1 MPLLELI
8 PIGTI
13 LALLTDQVLQTAT
26 AAKDVLIEKE
36 SFKALSKYLYDIEP
50 VLKQLQL
57 HELNDTQAARQALEF
72 LKEDVKKAK
81 DIVDKYKNRARFY
94 LLVRCRNIVRE
105 IQDVTRD
112 IGRSLA
118 ALSLASTEV
127 LSDLSERMN
136 RIHGDMQ
143 KAEFEAS
150 QAQIRIVEKLDQGLR
165 ERKSDQTFANHML
178 EEIAKAV
185 GVPIEPS
192 EISEE
197 LASLKREKEEAAAR
211 KERAEEI
218 FLEQVI
224 ELLSHADAAVD
235 QEEIKHHYQRRV
247 QTIENYAPQD
257 ESIKPLNSFMC
268 PITRSVMVDPVS
280 LCTGTTCERAAIE
293 TWFEFG
299 HAIDPET
306 HQILE
311 EFSLR
316 SNIGLRQSIE
326 EWRELNYCLKIRSA
340 KGKLQSGDDSACA
353 NALDQL
359 QEVIKENPICK
370 DWIALEGLID
380 IILLTVPS
388 SHDRDLKKKAL
399 ATLTVIV
406 EGHAKNK
413 EKVVEAGG
421 LDQIVICLGRGPDI
435 SRAAIELLF
444 ELLHDGSR
452 WNKSTCKKLKQQKSS
467 ILFLVMLLN
476 NEVRESAEKS
486 EVILWKLCEDDDDT
500 ILSAAA
506 SSWYK
511 PLIDRLSHGPESSR
525 IYMAR
530 SIVKMEL
537 IDQNIRL
544 LGDEG
549 AIHPLVELASGNLEA
564 KDSAFS
570 ALAKLLSSRDNKRLV
585 AAAGGVPLVIEQISS
600 LRVPSIIVG
609 ECCKILENL
618 TSDDG
623 IEFLVDANGM
633 HLALEAIITN
643 LIAMLQ
649 NSHYSPNILKPV
661 LLTLLNIYKSD
672 QVISQKA
679 IAAAN
684 GVSVIFSLLEDRDRQ
699 IQELAL
705 KLIYHLSQHEPD
717 GITSFLLDKRLET
730 VVDFLEDG
738 TQCDVQTAATG
749 LLACL
754 QSSEA
759 ALNERLIQL
768 NVLPLLMSILNTS
781 NTEAKENVLR
791 ALIRF
796 VDPSDVEM
804 QQRVVK
810 LGAYPLFVSVLKSG
824 SLTAKARAA
833 ALISKLS
840 SSSFTLTV
848 APVTTGCWCFRAV
861 SFPACEVH
869 GGICDVTS
877 SFCLLKAQAL
887 PELIRLLKE
896 HEDATTYE
904 SLHAIGTLIQDG
916 SSCRVA
922 KVLHEAGGINPIVD
936 ILSWGTPTLKEEALL
951 ILEKLF
957 QYREVADFYR
967 AVAKIPLIGLSTKI
981 NENGHLGRRAA
992 QVLLE
997 LDRYSKSSSMP
1008 LT

>member
-1 MPLLELI
+1 MTLLELI

-72 LKEDVKKAK
+72 LKKDVKKAK

-136 RIHGDMQ
+136 RIHREMQ

-150 QAQIRIVEKLDQGLR
+150 QAQIRIVEKLDHGLR
-165 ERKSDQTFANHML
+165 ERKSDQTFANNML

-211 KERAEEI
+211 KEKAEEI

-224 ELLSHADAAVD
+224 ELLSHAAID
-235 QEEIKHHYQRRV
+235 QEEIKHHYECRV
-247 QTIENYAPQD
+247 QTIENYATQD

-268 PITRSVMVDPVS
+268 PITRTVMVDPVS

-299 HAIDPET
+299 HTMDPET
-306 HQILE
+306 HQVLE
-311 EFSLR
+311 DFSLR

-340 KGKLQSGDDSACA
+340 KGKLQSGDDSACD

-370 DWIALEGLID
+370 DWITLEGLID

-388 SHDRDLKKKAL
+388 
-399 ATLTVIV
+399 
-406 EGHAKNK
+406 
-413 EKVVEAGG
+413 
-421 LDQIVICLGRGPDI
+421 
-435 SRAAIELLF
+435 
-444 ELLHDGSR
+444 
-452 WNKSTCKKLKQQKSS
+452 
-467 ILFLVMLLN
+467 
-476 NEVRESAEKS
+476 
-486 EVILWKLCEDDDDT
+486 
-500 ILSAAA
+500 
-506 SSWYK
+506 
-511 PLIDRLSHGPESSR
+511 PESSR

-544 LGDEG
+544 LGDG
-549 AIHPLVELASGNLEA
+549 VIHPLVELASRNLEA

-600 LRVPSIIVG
+600 SRVPSIIVS
-609 ECCKILENL
+609 ECCEILENL

-643 LIAMLQ
+643 LTAMLQ

-661 LLTLLNIYKSD
+661 LRTLLSIYKSD

-679 IAAAN
+679 IAATN

-705 KLIYHLSQHEPD
+705 MLIYHLSQHEPD
-717 GITSFLLDKRLET
+717 GVTSFLLDKRLAT

-738 TQCDVQTAATG
+738 TRCDVQTAATG

-759 ALNERLIQL
+759 AVNERLIQL

-796 VDPSDVEM
+796 VDPTDVEM
-804 QQRVVK
+804 QRRVVK
-810 LGAYPLFVSVLKSG
+810 LGAYPLFVSILKSG

-848 APVTTGCWCFRAV
+848 APVRTGCWCFRAA

-887 PELIRLLKE
+887 PELIKLLKE

-904 SLHAIGTLIQDG
+904 SLHALGTLIQDG
-916 SSCRVA
+916 SSCSAA
-922 KVLHEAGGINPIVD
+922 KVLHEAGGIDPIVD
-936 ILSWGTPTLKEEALL
+936 ILSWGTPTLKEDALV

-957 QYREVADFYR
+957 HCREVADIYR
-967 AVAKIPLIGLSTKI
+967 AVAKIPLIGLSTMS
-981 NENGHLGRRAA
+981 NENGHLGRMAA

-1008 LT
+1008 LG

>member
-1 MPLLELI
+1 MTLLELI

-72 LKEDVKKAK
+72 LKKDVKKAK

-136 RIHGDMQ
+136 RIHREMQ

-150 QAQIRIVEKLDQGLR
+150 QAQIRIVEKLDHGLR
-165 ERKSDQTFANHML
+165 ERKSDQTFANNML

-211 KERAEEI
+211 KEKAEEI

-224 ELLSHADAAVD
+224 ELLSHAAID
-235 QEEIKHHYQRRV
+235 QEEIKHHYECRV
-247 QTIENYAPQD
+247 QTIENYATQD

-268 PITRSVMVDPVS
+268 PITRTVMVDPVS

-299 HAIDPET
+299 HTMDPET
-306 HQILE
+306 HQVLE
-311 EFSLR
+311 DFSLR

-340 KGKLQSGDDSACA
+340 KGKLQSGDDSACD

-370 DWIALEGLID
+370 DWITLEGLID

-399 ATLTVIV
+399 ATLTVII

-413 EKVVEAGG
+413 VW
-421 LDQIVICLGRGPDI
+421 I
-435 SRAAIELLF
+435 SLL
-444 ELLHDGSR
+444 S
-452 WNKSTCKKLKQQKSS
+452 
-467 ILFLVMLLN
+467 
-476 NEVRESAEKS
+476 
-486 EVILWKLCEDDDDT
+486 
-500 ILSAAA
+500 
-506 SSWYK
+506 
-511 PLIDRLSHGPESSR
+511 PESSR

-544 LGDEG
+544 LGDG
-549 AIHPLVELASGNLEA
+549 VIHPLVELASRNLEA

-600 LRVPSIIVG
+600 SRVPSIIVS
-609 ECCKILENL
+609 ECCEILENL

-643 LIAMLQ
+643 LTAMLQ

-661 LLTLLNIYKSD
+661 LRTLLSIYKSD

-679 IAAAN
+679 IAATN

-705 KLIYHLSQHEPD
+705 MLIYHLSQHEPD
-717 GITSFLLDKRLET
+717 GVTSFLLDKRLAT

-738 TQCDVQTAATG
+738 TRCEVQTAATG

-759 ALNERLIQL
+759 AVNERLIQL

-781 NTEAKENVLR
+781 NAEAKENVLR

-796 VDPSDVEM
+796 VDPTDVEM
-804 QQRVVK
+804 QRRVVK
-810 LGAYPLFVSVLKSG
+810 LGAYPLFVSILKSG

-848 APVTTGCWCFRAV
+848 APVRTGCWCFRAA

-887 PELIRLLKE
+887 PELIKLLKE

-904 SLHAIGTLIQDG
+904 SLHALGTLIQDG
-916 SSCRVA
+916 SSCSAA
-922 KVLHEAGGINPIVD
+922 KVLHEAGGIDPIVD
-936 ILSWGTPTLKEEALL
+936 ILSWGTATLKEDALV

-957 QYREVADFYR
+957 HCREVADIYR
-967 AVAKIPLIGLSTKI
+967 AVAKIPLIGLSTMS
-981 NENGHLGRRAA
+981 NENGHLGRMAA

-1008 LT
+1008 LG

>member
-136 RIHGDMQ
+136 RIHREMQ

-224 ELLSHADAAVD
+224 ELLSHADAATD

-247 QTIENYAPQD
+247 QTIENYATQD

-268 PITRSVMVDPVS
+268 PITGTVMVDPVS
-280 LCTGTTCERAAIE
+280 LFTGTTCERAAIE

-299 HAIDPET
+299 HTIDPET
-306 HQILE
+306 HQVLE
-311 EFSLR
+311 DFSLR

-359 QEVIKENPICK
+359 QEAIKENPICK

-388 SHDRDLKKKAL
+388 SQDRDLKKKAL

-406 EGHAKNK
+406 ERHTKNK
-413 EKVVEAGG
+413 VW
-421 LDQIVICLGRGPDI
+421 I
-435 SRAAIELLF
+435 S
-444 ELLHDGSR
+444 
-452 WNKSTCKKLKQQKSS
+452 
-467 ILFLVMLLN
+467 
-476 NEVRESAEKS
+476 
-486 EVILWKLCEDDDDT
+486 
-500 ILSAAA
+500 
-506 SSWYK
+506 
-511 PLIDRLSHGPESSR
+511 
-525 IYMAR
+525 
-530 SIVKMEL
+530 
-537 IDQNIRL
+537 
-544 LGDEG
+544 
-549 AIHPLVELASGNLEA
+549 
-564 KDSAFS
+564 
-570 ALAKLLSSRDNKRLV
+570 LLSL
-585 AAAGGVPLVIEQISS
+585 
-600 LRVPSIIVG
+600 
-609 ECCKILENL
+609 
-618 TSDDG
+618 
-623 IEFLVDANGM
+623 
-633 HLALEAIITN
+633 
-643 LIAMLQ
+643 
-649 NSHYSPNILKPV
+649 
-661 LLTLLNIYKSD
+661 
-672 QVISQKA
+672 KA
-679 IAAAN
+679 I
-684 GVSVIFSLLEDRDRQ
+684 
-699 IQELAL
+699 
-705 KLIYHLSQHEPD
+705 
-717 GITSFLLDKRLET
+717 
-730 VVDFLEDG
+730 
-738 TQCDVQTAATG
+738 
-749 LLACL
+749 
-754 QSSEA
+754 
-759 ALNERLIQL
+759 
-768 NVLPLLMSILNTS
+768 
-781 NTEAKENVLR
+781 
-791 ALIRF
+791 
-796 VDPSDVEM
+796 
-804 QQRVVK
+804 
-810 LGAYPLFVSVLKSG
+810 
-824 SLTAKARAA
+824 
-833 ALISKLS
+833 
-840 SSSFTLTV
+840 
-848 APVTTGCWCFRAV
+848 
-861 SFPACEVH
+861 
-869 GGICDVTS
+869 
-877 SFCLLKAQAL
+877 
-887 PELIRLLKE
+887 
-896 HEDATTYE
+896 
-904 SLHAIGTLIQDG
+904 
-916 SSCRVA
+916 
-922 KVLHEAGGINPIVD
+922 
-936 ILSWGTPTLKEEALL
+936 
-951 ILEKLF
+951 
-957 QYREVADFYR
+957 
-967 AVAKIPLIGLSTKI
+967 
-981 NENGHLGRRAA
+981 
-992 QVLLE
+992 
-997 LDRYSKSSSMP
+997 
-1008 LT
+1008 

>member
-1 MPLLELI
+1 MGPVSGESNGPFRYLPRLRHLRFVGGAKVGVCESTWFGDQRMTLLELI

-72 LKEDVKKAK
+72 LKKDVKKAK

-136 RIHGDMQ
+136 RIHREMQ

-150 QAQIRIVEKLDQGLR
+150 QAQIRIVEKLDHGLR
-165 ERKSDQTFANHML
+165 ERKSDQTFANNML

-211 KERAEEI
+211 KEKAEEI

-224 ELLSHADAAVD
+224 ELLSHAAID
-235 QEEIKHHYQRRV
+235 QEEIKHHYECRV
-247 QTIENYAPQD
+247 QTIENYATQD

-268 PITRSVMVDPVS
+268 PITRTVMVDPVS

-299 HAIDPET
+299 HTMDPET
-306 HQILE
+306 HQVLE
-311 EFSLR
+311 DFSLR

-340 KGKLQSGDDSACA
+340 KGKLQSGDDSACD

-370 DWIALEGLID
+370 DWITLEGLID

-399 ATLTVIV
+399 ATLTVII

-444 ELLHDGSR
+444 ELLHDGLK
-452 WNKSTCKKLKQQKSS
+452 WNRSTCEKLKQKKSS
-467 ILFLVMLLN
+467 IFFLVMLLN
-476 NEVRESAEKS
+476 NEVMESAEKS

-544 LGDEG
+544 LGDG
-549 AIHPLVELASGNLEA
+549 VIHPLVELASRNLEA

-600 LRVPSIIVG
+600 SRVPSIIVS
-609 ECCKILENL
+609 ECCEILENL

-643 LIAMLQ
+643 LTAMLQ

-661 LLTLLNIYKSD
+661 LRTLLSIYKSD

-679 IAAAN
+679 IAATN

-705 KLIYHLSQHEPD
+705 MLIYHLSQHEPD
-717 GITSFLLDKRLET
+717 GVTSFLLDKRLAT

-738 TQCDVQTAATG
+738 TRCEVQTAATG

-759 ALNERLIQL
+759 AVNERLIQL

-781 NTEAKENVLR
+781 NAEAKENVLR

-796 VDPSDVEM
+796 VDPTDVEM
-804 QQRVVK
+804 QRRVVK
-810 LGAYPLFVSVLKSG
+810 LGAYPLFVSILKSG

-848 APVTTGCWCFRAV
+848 APVRTGCWCFRAA

-887 PELIRLLKE
+887 PELIKLLKE

-904 SLHAIGTLIQDG
+904 SLHAMGTLIQDG
-916 SSCRVA
+916 SSCSAA
-922 KVLHEAGGINPIVD
+922 KVLHEAG
-936 ILSWGTPTLKEEALL
+936 
-951 ILEKLF
+951 KL
-957 QYREVADFYR
+957 RT
-967 AVAKIPLIGLSTKI
+967 STV
-981 NENGHLGRRAA
+981 
-992 QVLLE
+992 Q
-997 LDRYSKSSSMP
+997 
-1008 LT
+1008 

>member
-1 MPLLELI
+1 MTLLELI

-72 LKEDVKKAK
+72 LKKDVKKAK

-136 RIHGDMQ
+136 RIHREMQ

-150 QAQIRIVEKLDQGLR
+150 QAQIRIVEKLDHGLR
-165 ERKSDQTFANHML
+165 ERKSDQTFANNML

-211 KERAEEI
+211 KEKAEEI

-224 ELLSHADAAVD
+224 ELLSHAAID
-235 QEEIKHHYQRRV
+235 QEEIKHHYECRV
-247 QTIENYAPQD
+247 QTIENYATQD

-268 PITRSVMVDPVS
+268 PITRTVMVDPVS

-299 HAIDPET
+299 HTMDPET
-306 HQILE
+306 HQVLE
-311 EFSLR
+311 DFSLR

-326 EWRELNYCLKIRSA
+326 EWRELNYCLKI
-340 KGKLQSGDDSACA
+340 
-353 NALDQL
+353 
-359 QEVIKENPICK
+359 
-370 DWIALEGLID
+370 
-380 IILLTVPS
+380 
-388 SHDRDLKKKAL
+388 
-399 ATLTVIV
+399 
-406 EGHAKNK
+406 
-413 EKVVEAGG
+413 
-421 LDQIVICLGRGPDI
+421 
-435 SRAAIELLF
+435 
-444 ELLHDGSR
+444 
-452 WNKSTCKKLKQQKSS
+452 
-467 ILFLVMLLN
+467 
-476 NEVRESAEKS
+476 
-486 EVILWKLCEDDDDT
+486 
-500 ILSAAA
+500 
-506 SSWYK
+506 SWYK

-544 LGDEG
+544 LGDG
-549 AIHPLVELASGNLEA
+549 VIHPLVELASRNLEA

-600 LRVPSIIVG
+600 SRVPSIIVS
-609 ECCKILENL
+609 ECCEILENL

-643 LIAMLQ
+643 LTAMLQ

-661 LLTLLNIYKSD
+661 LRTLLSIYKSD

-679 IAAAN
+679 IAATN

-705 KLIYHLSQHEPD
+705 MLIYHLSQHEPD
-717 GITSFLLDKRLET
+717 GVTSFLLDKRLAT

-738 TQCDVQTAATG
+738 TRCDVQTAATG

-759 ALNERLIQL
+759 AVNERLIQL

-781 NTEAKENVLR
+781 NAEAKENVLR

-796 VDPSDVEM
+796 VDPTDVEM
-804 QQRVVK
+804 QRRVVK
-810 LGAYPLFVSVLKSG
+810 LGAYPLFVSILKSG

-848 APVTTGCWCFRAV
+848 APVRTGCWCFRAA

-887 PELIRLLKE
+887 PELIKLLKE

-904 SLHAIGTLIQDG
+904 SLHAMGTLIQDG
-916 SSCRVA
+916 SSCSAA
-922 KVLHEAGGINPIVD
+922 KVLHEAGGIDPIVD
-936 ILSWGTPTLKEEALL
+936 ILSWGTPTLKEDALV

-957 QYREVADFYR
+957 HCREVADIYR
-967 AVAKIPLIGLSTKI
+967 AVAKIPLIGLSTMS
-981 NENGHLGRRAA
+981 NENGHLGRMAA

-1008 LT
+1008 LG

>member
-136 RIHGDMQ
+136 RIHREMQ

-224 ELLSHADAAVD
+224 ELLSHADAATD

-247 QTIENYAPQD
+247 QTIENYATQD

-268 PITRSVMVDPVS
+268 PITGTVMVDPVS
-280 LCTGTTCERAAIE
+280 LFTGTTCERAAIE
-293 TWFEFG
+293 TWQE
-299 HAIDPET
+299 
-306 HQILE
+306 
-311 EFSLR
+311 
-316 SNIGLRQSIE
+316 
-326 EWRELNYCLKIRSA
+326 
-340 KGKLQSGDDSACA
+340 KLMGQ
-353 NALDQL
+353 
-359 QEVIKENPICK
+359 
-370 DWIALEGLID
+370 
-380 IILLTVPS
+380 
-388 SHDRDLKKKAL
+388 
-399 ATLTVIV
+399 
-406 EGHAKNK
+406 

-476 NEVRESAEKS
+476 NEDRESAEKS

-537 IDQNIRL
+537 IDQNIRV

-600 LRVPSIIVG
+600 MRVPSIIVG
-609 ECCKILENL
+609 ECCEILENL

-661 LLTLLNIYKSD
+661 LRTLLNIYKSD

-684 GVSVIFSLLEDRDRQ
+684 GVSVIFSLLEDHNRQ

-717 GITSFLLDKRLET
+717 GVTSFLLDKRLET

-804 QQRVVK
+804 QRRVVK
-810 LGAYPLFVSVLKSG
+810 LGAYPLFVSILKSG

-869 GGICDVTS
+869 GGICDITS

-904 SLHAIGTLIQDG
+904 SLHAMGTLIQDG

-922 KVLHEAGGINPIVD
+922 KVLHEAGGIDPIVD
-936 ILSWGTPTLKEEALL
+936 ILSWGTPTLKEEALV

-967 AVAKIPLIGLSTKI
+967 AVAKIPLIGLSTMS

-992 QVLLE
+992 RVLLE